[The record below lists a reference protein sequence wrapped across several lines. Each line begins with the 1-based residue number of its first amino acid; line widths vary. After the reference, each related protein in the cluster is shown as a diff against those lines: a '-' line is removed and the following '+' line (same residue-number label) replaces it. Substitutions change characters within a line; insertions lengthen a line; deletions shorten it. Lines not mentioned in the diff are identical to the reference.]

1 MEDICTLS
9 VISDIKQTTEHEMS
23 VYYFTANIYP
33 KKLNQLRSIN
43 ANVSSIGLP
52 KVCEIKIN
60 DEVNA
65 KVKSEDLKNF
75 EILEIYEIK
84 HSF

>member
-9 VISDIKQTTEHEMS
+9 VISDIERTTELGMS
-23 VYYFTANIYP
+23 VYSFTANIYP

-43 ANVSSIGLP
+43 ANVSSIDLP
-52 KVCEIKIN
+52 KVSEIKIN
-60 DEVNA
+60 DEVDA

-75 EILEIYEIK
+75 EILEICRIK
-84 HSF
+84 HSV